1 MKQLV
6 KTTLWMTL
14 CIGISAVVQADDFCS
29 LLLAGKLAEAK
40 KQFPEQ
46 AEEPQMAKLFIEL
59 GNKDAAKSIDNLT
72 NLQNSSKTPLS
83 CANVIANR
91 LAGYTFLDG
100 RLGTSNMGKIRLAQ
114 SGPEYAQYD
123 DFTKRMLLV
132 TSSPATDKPAAATKP
147 YEELTK
153 VVSADDS
160 LWLMLDKAQVLIDL
174 KKEKDAAKI
183 LRSIS
188 NRDNGEQVPAALYV
202 QIKAAFQS
210 GKSDEALR
218 LLGIMQEAYP
228 YAIGLDALSATLVSE
243 ADESVEAEPEAEK
256 LTKTV
261 YSVQIGVFSSK
272 ANAQTVV
279 KTLDSYKQKIEI
291 MPRSISGKEYFVV
304 YAGRFNRYDDA
315 TAFKEKLESARKERY
330 QVIAR

>member
-1 MKQLV
+1 MLFI
-6 KTTLWMTL
+6 
-14 CIGISAVVQADDFCS
+14 CIPIFVQADDFCG
-29 LLLAGKLAEAK
+29 LLLAGKLVEAK

-72 NLQNSSKTPLS
+72 NLQNSSRSPLS
-83 CANVIANR
+83 CSNVIANR
-91 LAGYTFLDG
+91 LAGYTFLSR
-100 RLGTSNMGKIRLAQ
+100 RLGTGNMGKIRLAQ
-114 SGPEYAQYD
+114 SGPEYTQYD
-123 DFTKRMLLV
+123 DFTKRLLLA
-132 TSSPATDKPAAATKP
+132 SSSSENDKPTAATKP
-147 YEELTK
+147 YDELSK
-153 VVSADDS
+153 VVSTDDS
-160 LWLMLDKAQVLIDL
+160 LWLMLDKAQLLIDL

-183 LRSIS
+183 LKAIS
-188 NRDNGEQVPAALYV
+188 NRDTDEQVPAALYV

-228 YAIGLDALSATLVSE
+228 YAIGLDALSASLVSE
-243 ADESVEAEPEAEK
+243 ADESIEPEPEAEK

-272 ANAQTVV
+272 ANAQTVM